1 VPCAG
6 NPARGLEQD
15 LLGSGKS
22 SEPSEPE
29 SMAAAKSPDVVDAP
43 VAPPAPAAR
52 KGGGIG
58 LILAAV
64 LLSTLGGA
72 GAAWFVARQA
82 IADAQPKAEAEGEAE
97 APPVPKTPALYFA
110 LEPAFIVNLDDER
123 VQRFLQVQVEIMS
136 RDAKTIE
143 QLQRHAPRIRSQ
155 LLLLFGQQSA
165 AELAT
170 RPGKEKLQA
179 EVLAEIQ
186 AVLRAETGKA
196 EVEAVYFTSFV
207 IQ

>member
-1 VPCAG
+1 
-6 NPARGLEQD
+6 
-15 LLGSGKS
+15 
-22 SEPSEPE
+22 
-29 SMAAAKSPDVVDAP
+29 MAAAKSPDVIDAP

-58 LILAAV
+58 VVLIAV

-72 GAAWFVARQA
+72 GAAWFVAKQVVTA
-82 IADAQPKAEAEGEAE
+82 AQPKADEEGKTE
-97 APPVPKTPALYFA
+97 APAVPKSPALYFA

-123 VQRFLQVQVEIMS
+123 AQRFLQVQVEIMS
-136 RDAKTIE
+136 RDAKSIE

-165 AELAT
+165 SELST
-170 RPGKEKLQA
+170 RAGKEKLQDQ
-179 EVLAEIQ
+179 VLAEIQ

-196 EVEAVYFTSFV
+196 DVEAVYFTSFV